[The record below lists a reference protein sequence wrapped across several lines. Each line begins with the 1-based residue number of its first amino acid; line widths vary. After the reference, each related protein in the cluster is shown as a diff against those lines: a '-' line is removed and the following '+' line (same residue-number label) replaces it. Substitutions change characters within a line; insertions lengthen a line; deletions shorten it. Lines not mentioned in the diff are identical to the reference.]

1 MPLQA
6 VLAVGAGVGAGLAP
20 GVGQVA
26 LARLRLDVGALPL
39 VVGLGVRIDLPKA
52 LEVDGRRRL
61 DSVGAAFSVDG
72 CFRQDLL
79 SSGDL
84 MVDACVVGEAG
95 GLRTTAVGF
104 SVPEPITAQVMA
116 VGGALQL
123 RSTVW
128 RGLGVFARLA
138 VTAPVLRA
146 RLLAAGGDV
155 IWESPLAGALLV
167 VGVDGVFS
175 RGSR

>member
-1 MPLQA
+1 
-6 VLAVGAGVGAGLAP
+6 
-20 GVGQVA
+20 
-26 LARLRLDVGALPL
+26 
-39 VVGLGVRIDLPKA
+39 
-52 LEVDGRRRL
+52 
-61 DSVGAAFSVDG
+61 
-72 CFRQDLL
+72 
-79 SSGDL
+79 
-84 MVDACVVGEAG
+84 
-95 GLRTTAVGF
+95 VGF